1 MTTTHISVDF
11 MLDTDII
18 AQDIYATSALHFYL
32 SDHPTARPAPLSP
45 DNKGAL
51 APIIHNAASFIVLSM
66 LPYVEDFTLNTG
78 DNPMIHITLKVAS
91 SSMPPLTIRRILE
104 TVIASYPQHL
114 VYTTSN
120 HQDLA
125 DTYRAQAL
133 AMLNDLKT
141 LLCGNNPPRL
151 KPCLF

>member
-11 MLDTDII
+11 MLDPDII

-66 LPYVEDFTLNTG
+66 LPYVEDFTLNIR
-78 DNPMIHITLKVAS
+78 DNPMIQVTLKIAS
-91 SSMPPLTIRRILE
+91 SPTEPLTICRILE
-104 TVIASYPQHL
+104 TAIASYTQHI
-114 VYTTSN
+114 VYATSG

-125 DTYRAQAL
+125 DTYREQTL
-133 AMLNDLKT
+133 AMLNDLKAI
-141 LLCGNNPPRL
+141 LGGNRPSRL